1 MIQSSGEKINFQPHL
16 HLLVSEGSND
26 EEVLA
31 FPQESRVI
39 TMNCVE
45 GWNYTALWTGVR
57 ISDLIAK
64 AQPQR
69 EAKTAIFHA
78 IGGKYSSALPLET
91 IKVKKILLAFKINN
105 ITLPQDRGF
114 PFMVVA
120 REKYSYKWVQWVE
133 RIELSDKEYEGYWEK
148 RGFST
153 SADIKKK

>member
-1 MIQSSGEKINFQPHL
+1 M
-16 HLLVSEGSND
+16 
-26 EEVLA
+26 
-31 FPQESRVI
+31 
-39 TMNCVE
+39 
-45 GWNYTALWTGVR
+45 
-57 ISDLIAK
+57 
-64 AQPQR
+64 
-69 EAKTAIFHA
+69 
-78 IGGKYSSALPLET
+78 
-91 IKVKKILLAFKINN
+91 KKILLAFKINN